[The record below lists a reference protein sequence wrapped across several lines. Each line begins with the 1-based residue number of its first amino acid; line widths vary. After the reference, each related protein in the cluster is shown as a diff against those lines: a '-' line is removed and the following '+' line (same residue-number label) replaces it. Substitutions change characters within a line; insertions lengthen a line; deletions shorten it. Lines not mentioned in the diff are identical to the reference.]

1 MQVSDDIP
9 VGNPTA
15 KDFAWVR
22 SQASGGAYDRAKIVA
37 QILTDNGH
45 QVDSPDSGTLDDV
58 EWERW
63 NVCLQIV
70 QALDDMDPKAAALGR
85 LIQRAH
91 AYWLS
96 IGAPGA
102 AEDAVNAEPN

>member
-22 SQASGGAYDRAKIVA
+22 YQASDGLHNRAKIVA

-45 QVDSPDSGTLDDV
+45 PVAPPDEATLDDV

-70 QALDDMDPKAAALGR
+70 QALDNADPRPAQLGA
-85 LIQRAH
+85 LIQKAH
-91 AYWLS
+91 AYWVS

-102 AEDAVNAEPN
+102 DDESTHD